1 MEQENP
7 SKTPTASVSASH
19 AVTVPSISRTPTRDS
34 APQAHLAMSRKVMIL
49 ITAAWMCLA
58 ATFASTALFPAN
70 SEVAAD
76 FNTTTEIINYAN
88 AGLILAMA
96 FSSFLWNPLSRLIG
110 RKIAYLIAS
119 MAFAL
124 FSVGAALSKTMAT
137 FVTMR
142 IMSGFES
149 CFFLVAGQAMVA
161 ESFEARQRGTAVGFL
176 MSGTTSGPA
185 IGPLVGAI
193 IVTLSHWRVIF
204 WLQAGMAFAGMISAL
219 FFVPWETRPTTP
231 TPRIVATEFNPLKVL
246 RWLLNPNILFSNI
259 ACGCLSW
266 MQYSLLTPV
275 RYLID
280 PRFNL
285 QTPLLSGLFYLS
297 PGVGFVLGTIGGGW
311 WADLNV
317 RKYIVKRGGIRI
329 PEDRLHSGL
338 VAFFLLLPGGTLTY
352 GWCLEYVVG
361 GLPLAAI
368 AIFFSCLGLMMAISS
383 LNTYT
388 AEVIPESK
396 RNILASKYLIQY
408 IFCAVSTATIMPLIG
423 AIGVGWAMT
432 ISHASGPRGACACS
446 RRLTHLHRFQR
457 WQTRPPGP
465 RIPRN
470 AAEATPT
477 TSPDLT
483 LTQKATSGSAIVPA
497 TGV

>member
-1 MEQENP
+1 MTQALP
-7 SKTPTASVSASH
+7 PKTPTASVFASH
-19 AVTVPSISRTPTRDS
+19 VVTVPGIARTPTRDS

-110 RKIAYLIAS
+110 RKIAYLIAG

-142 IMSGFES
+142 ILSGFES

-185 IGPLVGAI
+185 IVLGPLVGAV

-204 WLQAGMAFAGMISAL
+204 WLQAGMALAGMISAL
-219 FFVPWETRPTTP
+219 IFVPWDVRPTTP
-231 TPRIVATEFNPLKVL
+231 TPSTVATEFNPLKVL
-246 RWLLNPNILFSNI
+246 RWLLNPNILFS
-259 ACGCLSW
+259 
-266 MQYSLLTPV
+266 YSLLTPV

-285 QTPLLSGLFYLS
+285 QTPLISGLFYLS
-297 PGVGFVLGTIGGGW
+297 PGAGFVLGTIGGGW

-352 GWCLEYVVG
+352 GWCLDYVVG

-388 AEVIPESK
+388 A
-396 RNILASKYLIQY
+396 
-408 IFCAVSTATIMPLIG
+408 G
-423 AIGVGWAMT
+423 
-432 ISHASGPRGACACS
+432 
-446 RRLTHLHRFQR
+446 
-457 WQTRPPGP
+457 
-465 RIPRN
+465 
-470 AAEATPT
+470 EAL
-477 TSPDLT
+477 SFAY
-483 LTQKATSGSAIVPA
+483 TQSYQC
-497 TGV
+497 